1 LVTREDGRKIKRFY
15 IFHCRRAP
23 SANGKAF

>member
-1 LVTREDGRKIKRFY
+1 LVAREKGRKIKRFY